1 MKTYVLSHFAALRW
15 LLSHRDPRVDGN
27 IPYLAI
33 PASSDAPDTQV
44 VEELRW
50 TIELDGPLDFLVIGN
65 GVLRRSSAV
74 RPHRCT
80 QGLPP
85 GSLIPIACRT
95 RDAELLVCCPELA
108 FLQICQVVDTRM
120 AIYYGMCACSD
131 FRFDPFAP
139 GGVVYRSEG
148 CHSIASQNSI
158 AKYLERSKGLKG
170 VKRARLALRHVCDHA
185 RSPKE
190 CALGMLFCLPAR
202 LGGFDLGQLSFNER
216 VQVFD
221 GNDRAGRPKFSTRY
235 PDIAIRATDCKG
247 EQRTVFVDY
256 DPASTHSGIEKTLL
270 DSRRR
275 NDMATIRNVPHFTI
289 SSDDA
294 MSFDYLYKLADRMRR
309 LLGRRSRPVL
319 RGSKDSA
326 ENREVLARA
335 QEQRHILWSKL
346 VTRSFDSVTAALG

>member
-27 IPYLAI
+27 VPYLTI
-33 PASSDAPDTQV
+33 PDSSDAPDVQV

-50 TIELDGPLDFLVIGN
+50 TIGLDGPLDFLVIGN
-65 GVLRRSSAV
+65 GALRRSAAV

-80 QGLPP
+80 QDLPL
-85 GSLIPIACRT
+85 GSLIPVACRA
-95 RDAELLVCCPELA
+95 RDAELMVCCPELA
-108 FLQICQVVDTRM
+108 FLQICQAVDTRM

-131 FRFDPFAP
+131 FRFEPFAP

-148 CHSIASQNSI
+148 RHSITSRNSI
-158 AKYLERSKGLKG
+158 VRYMEGSKGLKG

-216 VQVFD
+216 VRVFD
-221 GNDRAGRPKFSTRY
+221 GNDRTGKPKFATRY
-235 PDIAIRATDCKG
+235 PDIAIRTTNCKG
-247 EQRTVFVDY
+247 ERRAVFVDY
-256 DPASTHSGIEKTLL
+256 DPASTHSGLEKALI

-275 NDMATIRNVPHFTI
+275 NDMATIREVPHFTI

-294 MSFDYLYKLADRMRR
+294 MSFDYLDKLAERMRR

-326 ENREVLARA
+326 ENREVLAKAR
-335 QEQRHILWSKL
+335 EQRHMLWSRL
-346 VTRSFDSVTAALG
+346 VTRSFDSVTADLG